1 MSRLLERSR
10 SIFPALLSPVEKDM
24 LTYLST
30 ASGLSMSGVV
40 RQLILKETA
49 YRQLGPTRSHPET
62 KVSGE

>member
-1 MSRLLERSR
+1 MSRLPER
-10 SIFPALLSPVEKDM
+10 SIFPALLSPVEKEM
-24 LTYLST
+24 LTYLSG

-49 YRQLGPTRSHPET
+49 HRQLVPAWSHTET